1 MTANVFLGVDVGS
14 TTVKVVVLDEERTL
28 LAWRYVRSNG
38 RPRVVLVETVRELQR
53 EIGWTHVAGAQ
64 RSFVFSSNIVSYRIS
79 PGERS
84 STTRTFL
91 PPP

>member
-38 RPRVVLVETVRELQR
+38 RPRVVLQP
-53 EIGWTHVAGAQ
+53 EINAGG
-64 RSFVFSSNIVSYRIS
+64 N
-79 PGERS
+79 
-84 STTRTFL
+84 
-91 PPP
+91 